1 MRLCL
6 LRCQRRARQR
16 AREIC
21 RAQLNDTHTLR
32 SYTAQVVR
40 SASRLDP
47 AIARNPLFEVA
58 EAEITATSV
67 QSMGELLRDCRA
79 CVCCLGHNLSFEGIY
94 GPPAR
99 LVADAAALVCDAAA
113 GVGVS
118 ASASAVAT
126 SDVEPFRLVLLSSA
140 GVDNPDG
147 SERALRSPGERA
159 FLMALAALLPPQAD
173 NVEAA
178 RVVADASGS
187 CAAIERVIV
196 RPDDLLEGVGDAY
209 VASPTLLNGIF
220 DAKVRDCSRAGSLP
234 RPLPRLLALTAVAC
248 AHVPT
253 TGDAHRGGGGIHRRC
268 PD

>member
-1 MRLCL
+1 M
-6 LRCQRRARQR
+6 
-16 AREIC
+16 
-21 RAQLNDTHTLR
+21 
-32 SYTAQVVR
+32 VR

-67 QSMGELLRDCRA
+67 QSMGELLRDCGA

-196 RPDDLLEGVGDAY
+196 RPDNLLEGVGDAY

-234 RPLPRLLALTAVAC
+234 HLLPRLLALTAVAC
-248 AHVPT
+248 AHVPM

-268 PD
+268 PDR